1 MVQFNLP
8 KNSKILPGQY
18 FKDKTGSSNLKIVH
32 IYRWNPEKNEN
43 PREDTFEVDM
53 DTCGNKVLDILNKIK
68 NEIDSSLTY
77 RRSCAHGV
85 CGSCA
90 MNVDGVNTLSCLKS
104 HKDINGDLRIY
115 PLPHLKVIKDLVA
128 DLNTLYKQYESIEP
142 WLKIKKLKSQKNEIN
157 QSKESRDKLD
167 GLYECI
173 MCACC
178 STSCPSYWWSGEKY
192 LGPAVLLQAYRWISD
207 SRDEEKK
214 EDVVRTF
221 DDIKNK
227 RGKLD
232 FVVHAIA
239 FSDRSEL
246 SGEYL
251 NTTRE
256 NFLKSMLI
264 SCFSFT
270 EVAKE
275 ASKIMKKGGSM
286 LTLTY
291 ESTKTIPNYNVMGVC
306 KSALEASVKY
316 LARDLGEKGIRVN
329 AISAGPIKTL
339 AASAIGDAKFLY
351 KWNED
356 HSLLKR
362 NVDIHDVGNSALYL
376 LSDLAGGVT
385 GEIHYVD
392 AGYNKVG
399 MPNPKNIRA
408 TI

>member
-1 MVQFNLP
+1 MGVANDRSIAWGIAKKLSEHGAKLAFTYLGDALKKRVIPLAESLGSKFTINCDVENKDDIINLF
-8 KNSKILPGQY
+8 KKI
-18 FKDKTGSSNLKIVH
+18 KDK
-32 IYRWNPEKNEN
+32 WNN
-43 PREDTFEVDM
+43 
-53 DTCGNKVLDILNKIK
+53 I
-68 NEIDSSLTY
+68 
-77 RRSCAHGV
+77 
-85 CGSCA
+85 
-90 MNVDGVNTLSCLKS
+90 
-104 HKDINGDLRIY
+104 
-115 PLPHLKVIKDLVA
+115 
-128 DLNTLYKQYESIEP
+128 
-142 WLKIKKLKSQKNEIN
+142 
-157 QSKESRDKLD
+157 
-167 GLYECI
+167 
-173 MCACC
+173 
-178 STSCPSYWWSGEKY
+178 
-192 LGPAVLLQAYRWISD
+192 
-207 SRDEEKK
+207 
-214 EDVVRTF
+214 
-221 DDIKNK
+221 
-227 RGKLD
+227 D
-232 FVVHAIA
+232 FVVHAVA
-239 FSDRSEL
+239 FSDRTEL

-275 ASKIMKKGGSM
+275 ASKIMNKGGSM

-376 LSDLAGGVT
+376 LSNLAGGVT

-399 MPNPKNIRA
+399 MPNPKNI
-408 TI
+408 T